1 VGEWGTE
8 MNGLRAGFSSANVPS
23 PEEKVHEKDAY
34 GVDYDIAYPAFP
46 KRDEGLMVLIGDG
59 IEYTDN
65 SRNYQCFTGSHNCVK
80 SPKEEK
86 IKDCIFSNMGT
97 FFNKKIEG
105 AKV

>member
-1 VGEWGTE
+1 
-8 MNGLRAGFSSANVPS
+8 MPS
-23 PEEKVHEKDAY
+23 PEKKKHEKDAET
-34 GVDYDIAYPAFP
+34 VDEDITHPAFP

-65 SRNYQCFTGSHNCVK
+65 NRNYQRFTGSHNCVK

-86 IKDCIFSNMGT
+86 IKDCIFGNMGT
-97 FFNKKIEG
+97 FFDKKIKG

>member
-1 VGEWGTE
+1 
-8 MNGLRAGFSSANVPS
+8 MNVSSL
-23 PEEKVHEKDAY
+23 EKKIHKKYAY
-34 GVDYDIAYPAFP
+34 GVDYDIAHPAFS

-65 SRNYQCFTGSHNCVK
+65 SRNYKCFTGSHNCEK

-105 AKV
+105 TKV